1 MEYYYSKVIE
11 NESFENVITNV
22 TGELKKV
29 GFGVLTTIN
38 VHDTLKEKIDVDF
51 KKYTI
56 LGACNPHAAYKILQK
71 EDKAGVFLPCNV
83 IVEENEDGNIEVT
96 AVNPI
101 AAMRAVDNNT
111 IGCHLIDVQQKLIK
125 VVDDV

>member
-1 MEYYYSKVIE
+1 MKYYYNKVIE
-11 NESFENVITNV
+11 NDSFDNVILRV
-22 TGELKKV
+22 TEELKNV

-83 IVEENEDGNIEVT
+83 IVEEHEDGTIEVF
-96 AVNPI
+96 AIDPI
-101 AAMRAVDNNT
+101 ASMKAVDNNT
-111 IGCHLIDVQQKLIK
+111 IGCHLIDVQQKLRK
-125 VVDDV
+125 AVDDV